1 MGAARL
7 TLWGVALFLLWN
19 LLLLLFLLGKSSPP
33 AQLTAQVSG
42 LVREVEVQL
51 EEQKSLLQEIQ
62 RLRRAPLGPGL
73 AREETHNNDSVIPI
87 LVIACDR
94 PTVSR
99 CLDRL
104 LRFRPSA
111 ARFPIVVSQDCGH
124 AETARVIQSYGDQVT
139 HLRQPDLS
147 DVPCPPA
154 HRKFQGYY
162 RIARHYAWAL
172 GQVFDVRGHGA
183 AVVVE
188 DDLDVASDFFSYF
201 AAALPLLRA
210 DPTLWCASAWNDNG
224 KPPLVDAA
232 RPHLLHRTDFFP
244 GLGWL
249 LLAELWRE
257 LAPPRWPAAFWDD
270 WMRDGERR
278 RGRQCVRPEVPRAV
292 TFGRSGVSRGQFFE
306 RHLRHM
312 RLNADAAAV
321 DFSAPGGAG
330 ARAVRALVPAESY
343 ARSFLGDVY
352 NGSRDET
359 LARVLETGR
368 LASSVGAAGGG
379 GGGPPRPGRVTY
391 RSAEEFKAAAR
402 ALGLMDD
409 LKAGVPRGAYRGVVS
424 VMHEGR
430 RVYLAPPPH
439 GWTGYD
445 PSWT

>member
-7 TLWGVALFLLWN
+7 TLWGVALFLVWN
-19 LLLLLFLLGKSSPP
+19 FLLLLFLLGKSSPP

-42 LVREVEVQL
+42 LVRDVEVQL

-73 AREETHNNDSVIPI
+73 AQHEARTNDSVIPI

-111 ARFPIVVSQDCGH
+111 SQFPIVVSQDCGH
-124 AETARVIQSYGDQVT
+124 AETARIIQSYGKQVT

-147 DVPCPPA
+147 DVPSPPG
-154 HRKFQGYY
+154 HRRFQGYY

-172 GQVFDVRGHGA
+172 GQLFDVLGHAA

-201 AAALPLLRA
+201 SAALPLLRS
-210 DPTLWCASAWNDNG
+210 DPSLWCASAWNDNG
-224 KPPLVDAA
+224 KPGLVDAR
-232 RPHLLHRTDFFP
+232 RPQLLHRTDFFP

-292 TFGRSGVSRGQFFE
+292 TFGRGGVSQGQFYE

-312 RLNADAAAV
+312 RLNAEAAAV
-321 DFSAPGGAG
+321 DFAAPGGAG
-330 ARAVRALVPAESY
+330 AEALRALAPAEDY
-343 ARSFLGDVY
+343 ARRFLRRVY
-352 NGSRDET
+352 NGSDEET
-359 LARVLETGR
+359 LARVLEAGR
-368 LASSVGAAGGG
+368 LSGAGGAEGGG
-379 GGGPPRPGRVTY
+379 GRPRPARVTY
-391 RSAEEFKAAAR
+391 RSADEFKAAAR
-402 ALGLMDD
+402 SLGLMDD

-424 VMHEGR
+424 VMHAGR
-430 RVYLAPPPH
+430 RVHLAPPP